1 MEVDVTE
8 ATRGP
13 GTGTITDKKATRSAG
28 FPSLTLTEAL
38 AQVQKLASFGGEH
51 DDASAAGLMGHKS
64 PSGPYRT
71 KMAALRDY
79 GLVGRGDP
87 FKVTPLG
94 LDLAHPALG
103 YDQAEGRREAYQ
115 SVGLFVRMLELLTE
129 GSSYSREDIGNT
141 AVRKFGVSATKK
153 DEFTESFV
161 SGAITIGMMRENADG
176 TVTYEPEGPGVG
188 DDPDQDDTG
197 SVEPRR
203 VPSAPAAR
211 RPQTSGTPALHH
223 VWEIDGGT
231 VDFTIF
237 SSRTLPSGAYAE
249 IAKVVMAGEVLAQ
262 MLAPTFGS
270 DSAVASSATE

>member
-94 LDLAHPALG
+94 VNEQLGKHQTDESAALKP
-103 YDQAEGRREAYQ
+103 
-115 SVGLFVRMLELLTE
+115 
-129 GSSYSREDIGNT
+129 GSWTR
-141 AVRKFGVSATKK
+141 SAL
-153 DEFTESFV
+153 S
-161 SGAITIGMMRENADG
+161 
-176 TVTYEPEGPGVG
+176 P
-188 DDPDQDDTG
+188 
-197 SVEPRR
+197 
-203 VPSAPAAR
+203 
-211 RPQTSGTPALHH
+211 
-223 VWEIDGGT
+223 
-231 VDFTIF
+231 
-237 SSRTLPSGAYAE
+237 
-249 IAKVVMAGEVLAQ
+249 
-262 MLAPTFGS
+262 
-270 DSAVASSATE
+270 